1 MVNEIRV
8 VVSSLDPG
16 RGAIKLRVAQ
26 PPPPE
31 PGVKIKVEPKDVPI
45 KLQIKEPIKVYL
57 KIRSTLEG
65 NYIIY
70 DHPLYDIII
79 MPSKNKILTF
89 LRADAKVDP
98 YPSQNKLF
106 NFLRY
111 RGIIAPDT
119 IQGGNVYGSL
129 EGVILESPKL
139 NVVRVTL
146 KNISEWME
154 VERPYQEGMEAY
166 EEMMDDYLTEPD
178 ADDSTPLGKV
188 PQAAKKGSIMY
199 KGLHSPY
206 FYGQYLYENTKNKL
220 GEK

>member
-70 DHPLYDIII
+70 DHLLYDIII

-129 EGVILESPKL
+129 EAIYPVNDKVDTLEVILL
-139 NVVRVTL
+139 AIYDFL
-146 KNISEWME
+146 KEE
-154 VERPYQEGMEAY
+154 VPEITDAIEFENAIEDHYTDPEA
-166 EEMMDDYLTEPD
+166 E
-178 ADDSTPLGKV
+178 DSTELGKV
-188 PQAAKKGSIMY
+188 PHSSKKGTIDPQQKPY
-199 KGLHSPY
+199 GLIY
-206 FYGQYLYENTKNKL
+206 RI
-220 GEK
+220 